1 MATIS
6 KGLDRQDRALTH
18 DDFSADLL
26 SQILLELRK
35 ITAHLALLTDEE
47 IKNEDV
53 TNAN

>member
-26 SQILLELRK
+26 SQILKELKK
-35 ITAHLALLTDEE
+35 ITAHLALLNNEE
-47 IKNEDV
+47 IKDEDLD
-53 TNAN
+53 NAN